1 LDLFNKKLNARLAE
15 ETRIEN
21 EKLQKQHAVGK
32 KNDKLLQ
39 RRDQKQIEE
48 AFDEYDDDTPRKEIH
63 EYAPSSNKG
72 GGKSNFDGKS

>member
-1 LDLFNKKLNARLAE
+1 MDLFNKKLNARLAE

-39 RRDQKQIEE
+39 KRDQKQIVE
-48 AFDEYDDDTPRKEIH
+48 AFEDYDEDTPRNKIKQ
-63 EYAPSSNKG
+63 YAPTSNKG
-72 GGKSNFDGKS
+72 GKSTLDVRS